1 MTSPQINAL
10 QIKAMCDQAVALH
23 RAGRLAEAERL
34 YVTVR
39 MADPRNYTANY
50 LMGVIQHGRGE
61 AEDALASME
70 AALAANPNSPAPLI
84 YRGLLLEAFGRTN
97 EAIDCYNRVIQVQP
111 SMVEALVNRGSLL
124 ARMGRHNH
132 ALADFESALT
142 LKPDFVPAL
151 FNRGAALEQLERPE
165 EALGSYDR
173 TLALQPG
180 HIEAMG
186 NRGGTLRALK
196 RPAEALAAF
205 ERLLEAQPNN
215 AMAHYNRGVTLMDL
229 SRVGE
234 ALSAFDRA
242 LGIDSGLAVA
252 HGNRAT
258 ALNALGRGEEAL
270 AAYDRAPQDFT
281 TLSEKGAL
289 LHDLHRF
296 AEALAIYDAALAIKP
311 DAIIMRNRG
320 GVLQNMGRME
330 EARAAYD
337 AALTLNPGLVEALSN
352 RAQLVWQHFKDHDAA
367 ITDLEN
373 LVKIDPYRDFAVS
386 HLLHLRMLG
395 ADWHDYDTLLK
406 QTEDG
411 VRAGKLA
418 ARPFVFQA
426 MSSSPADLQTCSQTY
441 TAHRHPPKPAIWRRH
456 THDRIRLGYV
466 CGEFREQATAFLTAG
481 LFERHDRSRFEVFAF
496 DNGYSDQSAM
506 RARLE
511 AGFEHF
517 VPIAGLNDQSAAE
530 EISRHDMDILV
541 SLNGY
546 FGQARMGVF
555 ARRPAPIQVN
565 YLGFPATLGA
575 SYIDYIVADRIVIP
589 EEQKRF
595 YDEKVV
601 WLPDTYQVND
611 DRRAIGPATTRAAHN
626 LPEDAF
632 VFCNFNHS
640 YKLTPQMFNSW
651 IRVMDA
657 VPGSVLWLWDSNPH
671 FADNLSREAE
681 KRGVAASRLIFAPTA
696 AHILHLARL
705 GLADLALDSLPY
717 NCHTTG
723 SDALWAG
730 VPLITCRGST
740 FPGRVAASLLMAAG
754 LPELIVENLGDFEAR
769 AIQLSNDRNELAR
782 LRARLKDNRA
792 TLPLFNTERY
802 RRNLEVAYGEMW
814 ERFQSGEAPASF
826 SV

>member
-1 MTSPQINAL
+1 MTSPQIKAL
-10 QIKAMCDQAVALH
+10 CDQAVALH
-23 RAGRLAEAERL
+23 RAGKLAEAERL
-34 YVTVR
+34 YLTIR

-70 AALAANPNSPAPLI
+70 AALIANPNAPAPQI
-84 YRGLLLEAFGRTN
+84 YRGLLLEAFGRNN
-97 EAIDCYNRVIQVQP
+97 EAIGCYNRAIQIQP
-111 SMVEALVNRGSLL
+111 GMVEALVNRGSLHS
-124 ARMGRHNH
+124 RMGHHNH

-142 LKPDFVPAL
+142 IKPDFVPAL
-151 FNRGAALEQLERPE
+151 FNRGAALEQLERCE
-165 EALGSYDR
+165 EALACYDR

-180 HIEAMG
+180 HIDAMG
-186 NRGGTLRALK
+186 NRGGALRALK
-196 RPAEALAAF
+196 RPHEALAAF
-205 ERLLEAQPNN
+205 ERLLEAQPNS
-215 AMAHYNRGVTLMDL
+215 AMAHYNRGVALMDL
-229 SRVGE
+229 NRVSE
-234 ALSAFDRA
+234 ALSAFNRA
-242 LGIDSGLAVA
+242 LEIDSSLAVA

-281 TLSEKGAL
+281 TLSEKGEL
-289 LHDLHRF
+289 LHDLQRF
-296 AEALAIYDAALAIKP
+296 AEALTVYDAALAIQP

-337 AALTLNPGLVEALSN
+337 AALTLNPDLVEALSN
-352 RAQLVWQHFKDHDAA
+352 RAQLVWQHFKEHDAA
-367 ITDLEN
+367 IIDLEK

-395 ADWHDYDTLLK
+395 ADWHDYAELLK

-426 MSSSPADLQTCSQTY
+426 MSSSPADLQTCSETY
-441 TAHRHPPKPAIWRRH
+441 TAHRHPPQPAIWRRH

-466 CGEFREQATAFLTAG
+466 CGEFREQATSFLTAG
-481 LFERHDRSRFEVFAF
+481 LFERHDRSRFELFAF
-496 DNGYSDQSAM
+496 DNGYSDQSAI

-517 VPIAGLNDQSAAE
+517 VSVAGLSDHAAAD
-530 EISRHDMDILV
+530 EIASREVDILV

-546 FGQARMGVF
+546 FGQGRMGVF

-575 SYIDYIVADRIVIP
+575 PYIDYIIADRIVIP

-595 YDEKVV
+595 YNEKVV
-601 WLPDTYQVND
+601 WLPDCYQVND
-611 DRRAIGPATTRAAHN
+611 DRRIIGPPAIRAAHN
-626 LPEDAF
+626 LPNDAF

-640 YKLTPQMFNSW
+640 YKLTPEMFSSW
-651 IRVMDA
+651 MRIMAA
-657 VPGSVLWLWDSNPH
+657 VPDSVLWLWDSNPH
-671 FADNLSREAE
+671 FANNLSQEAE
-681 KRGVAASRLIFAPTA
+681 RRGVAASRLIFAPTA
-696 AHILHLARL
+696 GHSHHLARL
-705 GLADLALDSLPY
+705 RLADLALDSLPY

-730 VPLITCRGST
+730 VPLVTCRGSS
-740 FPGRVAASLLMAAG
+740 FPGQVAASLLTAVD
-754 LPELIVENLGDFEAR
+754 LPELILENLGDFETR
-769 AIQLSNDRNELAR
+769 AIQLAHNQVELAS
-782 LRARLKDNRA
+782 LRARLQDNHV
-792 TLPLFNTERY
+792 TLALFDTDRY
-802 RRNLEVAYGEMW
+802 RRNLETAFGEMW
-814 ERFQSGEAPASF
+814 ERFQRGDLPASF
-826 SV
+826 LI